1 MQFSSDSVIVAS
13 YFMFIK
19 GQKRY
24 KELID
29 LTYCLSKRFREYE
42 LKEEAGEMRFE
53 RSVRELIRWRSRER
67 AF

>member
-1 MQFSSDSVIVAS
+1 
-13 YFMFIK
+13 MFIK